1 MTTLVI
7 AELVGN
13 FAENK
18 DDARDIRL
26 KTLKP
31 LVDKGEKICL
41 DFKNVDSTTQS
52 FVHALISQ
60 FFQDNG
66 EKALSMFEFKN
77 CNKPVKTL
85 ITTVINYSLE

>member
-1 MTTLVI
+1 MTTLFI
-7 AELVGN
+7 SELVGN

-18 DDARDIRL
+18 DSARDIRL
-26 KTLKP
+26 QKLKP
-31 LVDKGEKICL
+31 LIDSGKKVCL

-60 FFQDNG
+60 FFQDQG
-66 EKALSMFEFKN
+66 EKALMLFEFKN

-85 ITTVINYSLE
+85 IATVINYSLE